1 MEHTKCNIEDAV
13 FNHDIPE
20 AECNMYDN
28 ILVAYDDSEFSK
40 AALSAASGWIGRN
53 GGALFLVHAV
63 YLNEEEFMSAPE
75 QWEKRFQL
83 GKEMCYRT
91 EESVSNLLGKDVES
105 LICEGEPYDVI
116 ADIARQK
123 KADLIAIGT
132 HGRKGLKK
140 LFMGS
145 VTSRVIALSP
155 CDVLAVKRSSGDTA
169 EKFKSILLRLD
180 GSEFSKRAL
189 NRACAMAKIEGAE
202 ITALY
207 ALPCCEGME
216 TFLSTELIKANL
228 MREAQKITG
237 EAKKIAMDQGVS
249 IKTEILEG
257 DVADTLINTAKRL
270 GSDLIIGGTHAWSGI
285 DKAIVGSIMES
296 VIVNASCPVLIVK

>member
-1 MEHTKCNIEDAV
+1 MKCEIKDAV
-13 FNHDIPE
+13 CDLDILE
-20 AECNMYDN
+20 ADNNMYDN

-40 AALSAASGWIGRN
+40 AALSAASSWIGRN
-53 GGALFLVHAV
+53 GGVLFLVHAV

-75 QWEKRFQL
+75 QREKRFEI

-91 EESVSNLLGKDVES
+91 KESVSYLLGKDVES
-105 LICEGEPYDVI
+105 LICEGEPHDVI
-116 ADIARQK
+116 TDIARQK

-145 VTSRVIALSP
+145 VTSRVIVLSP
-155 CDVLAVKRSSGDTA
+155 CDVLVVKKSLSETP
-169 EKFKSILLRLD
+169 EKFRSILLRFD

-189 NRACAMAKIEGAE
+189 HRACAMAKIEGAE

-216 TFLSTELIKANL
+216 TFLSTGLIKENL
-228 MREAQKITG
+228 MLEAQKIAG
-237 EAKKIAMDQGVS
+237 EAKKLAMDQGVS

-257 DVADTLINTAKRL
+257 DAADAIINTANRL
-270 GSDLIIGGTHAWSGI
+270 GNDLIIGGTHAWSGI
-285 DKAIVGSIMES
+285 DKALVGSIMES
-296 VIVNASCPVLIVK
+296 VIVNAPCPVLIVK

>member
-1 MEHTKCNIEDAV
+1 
-13 FNHDIPE
+13 
-20 AECNMYDN
+20 MYDN
-28 ILVAYDDSEFSK
+28 ILVAFDDSEFSK
-40 AALSAASGWIGRN
+40 AALSAASDWIWRN

-75 QWEKRFQL
+75 QREKRFQFGTEICYRTKESISSRL
-83 GKEMCYRT
+83 GKE
-91 EESVSNLLGKDVES
+91 VES
-105 LICEGEPYDVI
+105 LICEGEPYEVI
-116 ADIARQK
+116 ADIARQR

-145 VTSRVIALSP
+145 VTSRVIVLSP
-155 CDVLAVKRSSGDTA
+155 CDVLVVKKSLGETP
-169 EKFKSILLRLD
+169 EKFKSILLRFD

-189 NRACAMAKIEGAE
+189 NRACAIAKIEGSE

-207 ALPCCEGME
+207 VVPCCEGME
-216 TFLSTELIKANL
+216 TFLSTGLIRENQ
-228 MREAQKITG
+228 MREAQKIVE
-237 EAKKIAMDQGVS
+237 EAKEMATDQGVS
-249 IKTEILEG
+249 VKTEILEG
-257 DVADTLINTAKRL
+257 DAADTIINTATTL

-296 VIVNASCPVLIVK
+296 VIVNAPCPVLVVK

>member
-1 MEHTKCNIEDAV
+1 MKCNIEEAV
-13 FNHDIPE
+13 FNPDILE
-20 AECNMYDN
+20 TDNNMYDN

-40 AALSAASGWIGRN
+40 AALSAASSWIGRN
-53 GGALFLVHAV
+53 GGNLFLVHAV

-75 QWEKRFQL
+75 QREKRFQL
-83 GKEMCYRT
+83 GKEICYRT
-91 EESVSNLLGKDVES
+91 KESVSSLLGKEVES
-105 LICEGEPYDVI
+105 LICEGEPHEVI

-145 VTSRVIALSP
+145 VTSRVIVLSP
-155 CDVLAVKRSSGDTA
+155 CDVLVMKKSLTETP
-169 EKFKSILLRLD
+169 EKFKSVLLPYD

-189 NRACAMAKIEGAE
+189 HRACAVAKIEGAE

-207 ALPCCEGME
+207 VVPCCEGME
-216 TFLSTELIKANL
+216 TFLSTGLIKENL
-228 MREAQKITG
+228 MREAQKIAG
-237 EAKKIAMDQGVS
+237 EAKKMAMDQGVS
-249 IKTEILEG
+249 IGTEVLEG
-257 DVADTLINTAKRL
+257 YAADAIINTANRL
-270 GSDLIIGGTHAWSGI
+270 GSDLIIGGTRAWSGI

-296 VIVNASCPVLIVK
+296 VIVNASCPILIVK